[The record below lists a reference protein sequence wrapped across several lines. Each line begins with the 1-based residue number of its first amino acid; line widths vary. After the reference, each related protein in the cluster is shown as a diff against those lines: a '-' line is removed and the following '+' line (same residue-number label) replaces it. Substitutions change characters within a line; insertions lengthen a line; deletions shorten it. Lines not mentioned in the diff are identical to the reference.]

1 MPLQCREHAA
11 LAAGTLAGPMTSN
24 VVILEPARAF
34 RRGLTGALADAG
46 YTVTDD
52 PAEARVAV
60 VTMRGPEDCGLI
72 ADLALSHAVLALLPE
87 PSPAS
92 VAHALAHGAAGV
104 VDWAAD
110 PLDIAAAVAGA
121 LAGELRLPTA
131 TVSALAAVWPDAH
144 APRPEIDAEEID
156 WLSALAA
163 GTTVTRLADDAGY
176 SERAMFRRLH
186 DLYTR
191 LGVSSRAEAIVTAE
205 RLGLLDHDHP

>member
-1 MPLQCREHAA
+1 
-11 LAAGTLAGPMTSN
+11 MTSS

-34 RRGLTGALADAG
+34 RRGLTGALTEAG

-52 PAEARVAV
+52 PADARVAV

-72 ADLALSHAVLALLPE
+72 DDLTASHAVLALLPD

-92 VAHALAHGAAGV
+92 VAHALAHGVAGV
-104 VDWAAD
+104 IDWAAE
-110 PLDIAAAVAGA
+110 PLDIAAAITGA

-131 TVSALAAVWPDAH
+131 TVSELAAEWPDAH

-156 WLSALAA
+156 WLTALAA

-205 RLGLLDHDHP
+205 RLGLLEHEHP